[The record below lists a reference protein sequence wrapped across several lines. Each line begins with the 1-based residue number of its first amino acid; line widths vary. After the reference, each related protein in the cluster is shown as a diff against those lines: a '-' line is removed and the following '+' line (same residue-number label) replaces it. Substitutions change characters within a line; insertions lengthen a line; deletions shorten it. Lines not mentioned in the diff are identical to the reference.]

1 MQAHKQNLRY
11 PGYVW
16 ITHGWYS
23 EQWWMEGGVNCTG
36 DELQSFLEGAIA
48 ISHFPTASNENEATD
63 IGIVSVCL
71 HAARMHYC

>member
-1 MQAHKQNLRY
+1 
-11 PGYVW
+11 
-16 ITHGWYS
+16 
-23 EQWWMEGGVNCTG
+23 MEGGVNCTG